1 MIHNQALDSIQH
13 YHQIYIKEVSF
24 QQARQYIYIFFSLA
38 FDRRET
44 ETVKKNYSYYYSR
57 VESQSDNEINKEHT
71 KGRF

>member
-24 QQARQYIYIFFSLA
+24 QQARQYIYIYFSLA

-44 ETVKKNYSYYYSR
+44 ETVKKTIAITIAELNHNQTMR
-57 VESQSDNEINKEHT
+57 
-71 KGRF
+71 